1 MNCGNQ
7 VFSTNNTNYTVLLSH
22 QPSTH
27 IPHFSNKHSI
37 SPTIP
42 LILISRPKRK
52 SKSLLI
58 HQIAQIDRSVPQRNR
73 QPYSHTFLH
82 PLHYI
87 AHLYTSLPLSIPTLS
102 PIPHTPHL
110 IEHSAPRSPHPQRD
124 RHLHSRG
131 STAISAQQIAAL
143 PIALRRAPRTETPA
157 VEPRH
162 VLSPYVPRFP
172 RFYLGRIGRRTAI
185 FAC

>member
-1 MNCGNQ
+1 M
-7 VFSTNNTNYTVLLSH
+7 
-22 QPSTH
+22 
-27 IPHFSNKHSI
+27 
-37 SPTIP
+37 
-42 LILISRPKRK
+42 
-52 SKSLLI
+52 
-58 HQIAQIDRSVPQRNR
+58 DRSVPQRNR

-87 AHLYTSLPLSIPTLS
+87 AHLYTSLPPSSPTLS

-110 IEHSAPRSPHPQRD
+110 IERSAPRSPYPQRD

-162 VLSPYVPRFP
+162 ILSPYVPRFP
-172 RFYLGRIGRRTAI
+172 RFYLGRIGRSTAI
-185 FAC
+185 FACCAGADSRLSRGNAAGARAGSGSAGKAPGRTRRRPRI